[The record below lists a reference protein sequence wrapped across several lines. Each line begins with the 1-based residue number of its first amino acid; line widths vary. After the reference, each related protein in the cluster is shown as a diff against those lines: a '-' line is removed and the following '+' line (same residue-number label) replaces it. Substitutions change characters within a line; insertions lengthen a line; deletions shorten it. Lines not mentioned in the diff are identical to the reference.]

1 VIEFMVKIF
10 NADPNLTNAMNKL
23 PFDEAVLFNHK
34 EAAVRT
40 INNFGD
46 KNILVLVILKL
57 FVFFFKLGITCKSHQ
72 RRHESL

>member
-1 VIEFMVKIF
+1 MVKIF

-40 INNFGD
+40 INTF
-46 KNILVLVILKL
+46 
-57 FVFFFKLGITCKSHQ
+57 FV
-72 RRHESL
+72 